1 MKKNRILFVIWL
13 LLWIVIWI
21 AGQNPVA
28 VLIAIASL
36 LCEAAEIPI
45 VRHFCRNISVD
56 IQCSSSLQK
65 NTETEISMML
75 NNPTKF
81 SGSRGECE
89 LLCENLLTGEKTGM
103 RIPFALPAKSADR
116 VQTGVSFSHCG
127 KIAISVRGI
136 YAYDIFGIYRAKATV
151 ECNTASLVLPQLYP
165 TNLRVSPG
173 QITDIESDEYSL
185 YKPGFDAS
193 ETYALRSYKEG
204 DGMKQIHW
212 KLSQKAEEIIVR
224 EFSLPIK
231 NSLLILMDNTKQDGS
246 MPIQAEAAEA
256 MGEIAISLSMELCE
270 RNYEHHIAW
279 MDHAKGEI
287 KPWEISG
294 EEDLNI
300 AMPEILSAGIRED
313 SVSIF
318 AHMVEANMEYA
329 HVILLTLSGTGEG
342 EMPMLPAETK
352 VSVLPVGE
360 YQKFKEN
367 GIYAEV

>member
-65 NTETEISMML
+65 NTETEISMKL

-212 KLSQKAEEIIVR
+212 KLSQKA
-224 EFSLPIK
+224 
-231 NSLLILMDNTKQDGS
+231 
-246 MPIQAEAAEA
+246 
-256 MGEIAISLSMELCE
+256 
-270 RNYEHHIAW
+270 
-279 MDHAKGEI
+279 
-287 KPWEISG
+287 
-294 EEDLNI
+294 
-300 AMPEILSAGIRED
+300 
-313 SVSIF
+313 
-318 AHMVEANMEYA
+318 
-329 HVILLTLSGTGEG
+329 
-342 EMPMLPAETK
+342 
-352 VSVLPVGE
+352 
-360 YQKFKEN
+360 
-367 GIYAEV
+367 